1 MVGRIILVAAG
12 GDGSGGHGLLPTP
25 GHHVDGPTGGGAG
38 KWAAGLQ
45 QQQQQQQQQQHGQG
59 WPGGHQQPNQDRGGG
74 HAGEN
79 RGKGKKKRSK
89 QDSRNNSGNG
99 NHWDRVRHARFV
111 GPEGHPAVLTRCTPL
126 RDSPPPCVAYK
137 A

>member
-38 KWAAGLQ
+38 KWAAGQ

-111 GPEGHPAVLTRCTPL
+111 APEGHPAVLSRCTPL
-126 RDSPPPCVAYK
+126 RDSPPTCVAYK